1 MMPGVADLP
10 LHGGHVPRWLAE
22 IMKRMA
28 RAVAEVVI
36 IERGTEGFLKR
47 LADPYWFQAFNNVI
61 GMDWDSSGST
71 TVTLGILKTVLD
83 PEEHGVAILGG
94 KGARARAVPRE
105 LGDAAERLGL
115 GTKAAALLETVS
127 RLGAKVDSALLQDGY
142 SIYHHALIVDER
154 GRWVIVQQGM
164 NPEVRMARRYHI
176 AWYVSEDITLEPH
189 SGVASDDR
197 GEPLNLTHRESVGAR
212 KVVVD
217 VVSEGVR
224 RVERMIAEV
233 NAILKG
239 MRALFGPPLPRAP
252 RPELPYYRPIRMS
265 PRLLRALKEAYE
277 VRPSSV
283 PELLLT
289 RGVGPEV
296 LRALSLVAELI
307 YREPP
312 SLHDPVTAPIN
323 PFKYAFAI
331 GGKDGIPYPVRRDV
345 ARVVIEELKGVVE
358 RARVGDKERL
368 RALRRLASLAPPGPA
383 EALGLRPGSVEHER
397 SRNP

>member
-1 MMPGVADLP
+1 MSGVADLP

-36 IERGTEGFLKR
+36 VEHGTEGFLKR

-83 PEEHGVAILGG
+83 PEEHGIAILGG
-94 KGARARAVPRE
+94 KGARARAVSRE
-105 LGDAAERLGL
+105 LEETAERLGL
-115 GTKAAALLETVS
+115 GTKTTELLETVS

-142 SIYHHALIVDER
+142 SIYHHALVVDER

-164 NPEVRMARRYHI
+164 NPEAKMARRYHI
-176 AWYVSEDITLEPH
+176 AWYISDDVTLEPH
-189 SGVASDDR
+189 SGVASDER

-212 KVVVD
+212 RVVVD

-224 RVERMIAEV
+224 RMERMIAEV

-239 MRALFGPPLPRAP
+239 MRPLFGPPPPRAP
-252 RPELPYYRPIRMS
+252 RPKLPYYRPIKMT
-265 PRLLRALKEAYE
+265 PRLLKALKKAYE
-277 VRPSSV
+277 ARPSSV

-289 RGVGPEV
+289 KGVGPEV
-296 LRALSLVAELI
+296 VRALSLVAELI

-323 PFKYAFAI
+323 PFKYAFAV
-331 GGKDGIPYPVRRDV
+331 GGKDGIPYPVRRDL
-345 ARVVIEELKGVVE
+345 ARVVIEELREVVE
-358 RARVGDKERL
+358 RARLGDRERL
-368 RALRRLASLAPPGPA
+368 RALRRLASLAPPDPA
-383 EALGLRPGSVEHER
+383 EALKLRRGR
-397 SRNP
+397 SPNP

>member
-1 MMPGVADLP
+1 MADLP

-22 IMKRMA
+22 VMKRMA

-36 IERGTEGFLKR
+36 IEHGTEGLLRR
-47 LADPYWFQAFNNVI
+47 LADPYWFQGFNNVI

-83 PEEHGVAILGG
+83 PEEHGVVVLGG

-105 LGDAAERLGL
+105 LGETAEKLGL
-115 GTKAAALLETVS
+115 GAKTTALLETVS
-127 RLGAKVDSALLQDGY
+127 RLGAKADSALLQDGY
-142 SIYHHALIVDER
+142 SIYHHSLLVDER

-164 NPEVRMARRYHI
+164 NPEARMARRYHI
-176 AWYVSEDITLEPH
+176 AWYVSEDVTLEPH
-189 SGVASDDR
+189 SGVASDEV
-197 GEPLNLTHRESVGAR
+197 GEPLNLTHKGSIAAR
-212 KVVVD
+212 RVITD

-224 RVERMIAEV
+224 RVERMIAEA
-233 NAILKG
+233 NAVLKG
-239 MRALFGPPLPRAP
+239 MRPLFGPPLPRTP
-252 RPELPYYRPIRMS
+252 RPELPYYRPIKMG
-265 PRLLRALKEAYE
+265 PRLLRALREAYE

-283 PELLLT
+283 PELLLVN
-289 RGVGPEV
+289 GVGPEV
-296 LRALSLVAELI
+296 VRALSLVAELV

-345 ARVVIEELKGVVE
+345 ARVVIEELRYAVE
-358 RARVGDKERL
+358 RARVGDRERL
-368 RALRRLASLAPPGPA
+368 RALKRLASLAPPDPA
-383 EALGLRPGSVEHER
+383 EALGLRER